1 MTELVRPLRGHIKR
15 KLLVDLAD
23 GNKTLTQLAHEYG
36 VSQPAITAFK
46 DRHQLELHGLKKE
59 LDEEVSDLW
68 IAHKANRIAE
78 YQANYEGI
86 GDPGR
91 NVGLIR
97 VGNELLRMVA
107 EELGQIPTKV
117 GLTVNNQQI
126 TYILEGV
133 DMSDL

>member
-1 MTELVRPLRGHIKR
+1 MTDRPLRGHVKR
-15 KLLVDLAD
+15 KLLLELAD
-23 GNKTLTQLAHEYG
+23 DKKTMVQLANEYG
-36 VSQPAITAFK
+36 VSQPAITAFR
-46 DRHQLELHGLKKE
+46 DRHNLELLGLQKT
-59 LDEEVSDLW
+59 LDEEVNDLW

-78 YQANYEGI
+78 YQSNYEGI

-117 GLTVNNQQI
+117 GIQVNNQQI
-126 TYILEGV
+126 HYSIEGIDLEK
-133 DMSDL
+133 LQ